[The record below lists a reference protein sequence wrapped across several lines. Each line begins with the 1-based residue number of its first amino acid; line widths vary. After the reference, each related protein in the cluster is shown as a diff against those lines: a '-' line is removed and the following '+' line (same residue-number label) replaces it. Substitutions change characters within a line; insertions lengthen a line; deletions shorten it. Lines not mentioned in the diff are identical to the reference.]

1 MTTEVDEYLVKELD
15 KNKQENST
23 WWLWL
28 SVLKIQDMNVLLFSN
43 LLRNTAN
50 YPLYI
55 DEDKGG
61 FEVTSGK
68 VTYCSKIISDTHLQA
83 FMEEIDEN
91 ATLKFE
97 LLDSSLNQEFPITAY
112 REIIDKTFGK
122 TVVPIKTYYTTPEI
136 SFWKDHLDD
145 LKTILLMLTKE
156 LNLPFNG
163 DYSRK
168 FGNFEI
174 HDTSIAM
181 DSSISIELLNS
192 KRSGTGGAY
201 IRIGRKA
208 PLKDELQQLH
218 VICREKKDVIFHK
231 LISLEPGQEVIELE
245 QLPEDCYE
253 LECWVFDDLGELIF
267 QDHQY
272 YIAKI
277 GMNMGVVG
285 RQVKLQDKLSE
296 RAQNTNNKLGEKA
309 SSVTRTSTERSLI
322 QPSVREYEQFN
333 DQMMQIQ
340 SELFNTQGDDRWFG
354 KSIECEI
361 EVIEYFQ
368 SLIGR
373 GKAKKAILVDPFFGA
388 EAFERFVSRVEESK
402 LELIILTSLSDINPD
417 TGEKFPSGSA
427 PIELLEKSIN
437 KVKDIVNCNLRL
449 VNVNRGSF
457 KQAFHDRYLLIYPF
471 EGLPAV
477 YMLSNSV
484 NKMSGNWPFCM
495 SKLEHAI
502 ARRVREYIELLCEGK
517 DNSRDGDP
525 NITYEWP

>member
-1 MTTEVDEYLVKELD
+1 MKEQY
-15 KNKQENST
+15 KNKQENNT
-23 WWLWL
+23 WWLWFA
-28 SVLKIQDMNVLLFSN
+28 VLETEDMDVLLFSN
-43 LLRNTAN
+43 LLRSTAK
-50 YPLYI
+50 YPFHI
-55 DEDKGG
+55 DEDKGE
-61 FEVTSGK
+61 FEVSAGK
-68 VTYCSKIISDTHLQA
+68 IKHCSKVISNTHLQA
-83 FMEEIDEN
+83 FIKEIDEN
-91 ATLKFE
+91 SILKFE
-97 LLDSSLNQEFPITAY
+97 LLDSSLNQEFPITAT
-112 REIIDKTFGK
+112 REIINSTFGK
-122 TVVPIKTYYTTPEI
+122 TVVLIKTYYTTPDIALWENN
-136 SFWKDHLDD
+136 LDD

-156 LNLPFNG
+156 LNLPFNE

-201 IRIGRKA
+201 IRVGRKA
-208 PLKDELQQLH
+208 PLKDEVQHLH

-231 LISLEPGQEVIELE
+231 LIVLESGQDIIELE
-245 QLPEDCYE
+245 ELPEDSYE
-253 LECWVFDDLGELIF
+253 LECWVFNNMGELIF

-272 YIAKI
+272 YIAKF

-285 RQVKLQDKLSE
+285 RQVNLQDKLSE
-296 RAQNTNNKLGEKA
+296 RAQNINRKLGKKA
-309 SSVTRTSTERSLI
+309 STVTRTNTERSMI
-322 QPSVREYEQFN
+322 QASVREYEQFN

-340 SELFNTQGDDRWFG
+340 SDLFTSQGDDRWFG
-354 KSIECEI
+354 KSVECEI

-368 SLIGR
+368 NLLSG
-373 GKAKKAILVDPFFGA
+373 GKTKKAILVDPFFGA
-388 EAFERFVSRVEESK
+388 EAFERLVTRIEETNF
-402 LELIILTSLSDINPD
+402 ELVVLTSLSDINPD
-417 TGEKFPSGSA
+417 TGEKFSIGSD
-427 PIELLEKSIN
+427 PIELLKKSIN
-437 KVKDIVNCNLRL
+437 KVKDIVNCKLKL
-449 VNVNRGSF
+449 INVNRGSS
-457 KQAFHDRYLLIYPF
+457 KQAFHDRYLVVEPF

-525 NITYEWP
+525 NITYEWPENEKPSN